1 MKTFDEVRGHS
12 NDQVDLEGELL
23 EEGIGK
29 VSTTV
34 LLGRLKGLTRGIK
47 DKKLSQSIF
56 NLGMMAST
64 ISLQIPNQKVL
75 NKKLDDVGKDL
86 NQLRNQNEVLKRE
99 IVLLKND
106 ASKAYRM
113 NVDLKNKMEL
123 VLVSM
128 REIKRTMK

>member
-75 NKKLDDVGKDL
+75 NKKLEDVGKDL
-86 NQLRNQNEVLKRE
+86 NSLRNQNEVLKRE

>member
-86 NQLRNQNEVLKRE
+86 NSLRNQNEVLKRE